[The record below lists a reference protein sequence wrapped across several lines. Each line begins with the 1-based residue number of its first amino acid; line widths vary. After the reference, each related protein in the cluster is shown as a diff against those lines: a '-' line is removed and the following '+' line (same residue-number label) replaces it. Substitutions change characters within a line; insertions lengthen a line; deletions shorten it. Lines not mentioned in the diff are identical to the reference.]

1 MFNAA
6 VGLIVDVVLAIP
18 DFIEGYRNAD
28 EYMGLTD
35 KYFDKYM
42 NSTVFAVFIL
52 SFLIGV
58 IIRLMFLK
66 WKRGYILSGV
76 FALISVIVWLWTKHL
91 ANHGVDGTVMLW
103 GLMATELAIGSLIVG
118 GLSLLIKKMKHQKA
132 NNLP

>member
-1 MFNAA
+1 
-6 VGLIVDVVLAIP
+6 
-18 DFIEGYRNAD
+18 
-28 EYMGLTD
+28 
-35 KYFDKYM
+35 M

-52 SFLIGV
+52 QFLIGV